1 MAVYDRAMFRGSRPK
16 AAADAVGSMAGV
28 AKQMAG
34 PMVQQGIAG
43 VMQDMTKGVKSA
55 KNYEQAM
62 NAFRGDEK
70 SVGERR
76 KELGGIVGMKD
87 AKKTPESVLT
97 LVQPVMEMRE
107 IKERSSVD
115 QGIGQVAEKAMD
127 TPVDGK
133 MAQGIM
139 QPLKLKPG
147 GPVSL
152 RDYYEKNLPIIQDI
166 YGDTG
171 AEARKDALGQF
182 LLSAAAPAG
191 LAVAR
196 GDMDIGE
203 ALMATLPVL
212 GQTGAQAKAATRKE
226 KLAQRDAALK
236 MAISDQAAA
245 REAAAAAKKVQFAAP
260 GSAIVNAAGE
270 IIGKVAPKPAG
281 FRTVYKVDLT
291 QPLGYET
298 REIGKNAAAPEGFSS
313 DKPNITTGEYFDTT
327 NKKLVTIPDLLA
339 NQSERYVK
347 PGDNTIIDA
356 FDANTG
362 AKVKVQFSTYSQ
374 NPAAYT
380 MDDPNATT
388 DVYFNSPTDLTVD
401 GVSKK
406 FLPGVAYAIPN
417 TVKNNL
423 PFGSY
428 STKKPTDAKDK
439 PQVTNVTPTED
450 IVFNGQ
456 TLPAGQMI
464 ASLPRDFYQNNIGK
478 FKTKEAVSQEAAQTT
493 EGKKLVEV
501 TAGSGGTVNV
511 NDKQMSFKAGET
523 RKIPRADYDAIVAQK
538 PDFFGK
544 LKDSEDK
551 LVSITAKEAFSVRVG
566 DQTITLRA
574 NETRQVPRSVYDS
587 ITSQLP
593 NVLGKID
600 TGPAK
605 PATIT
610 VRATRDTTLPS
621 GGLIRKGQVKEIPY
635 TDYEADID
643 SFEAP
648 DQKKTGPSK
657 LTESQAR
664 TNIEPLATA
673 INNGDFRPET
683 IRDFEANLGA
693 IRARSGTGQIA
704 VAGGILPEQPGV
716 TSNVYRALQA
726 ITDYQTN
733 QYRTANPGDD
743 VEIPEGTLIN
753 DYGILDS
760 PVPPEDPEFVQMV
773 ASVAGDFDTSNL
785 GILGAGKR
793 GINKVSSVLSQ
804 IATGQAVIPFDDASS
819 AVKTVTALNDY
830 ALGVFISSV
839 GRQNTTVIQSF
850 INTQPKATSLTETP
864 KEIAKSATLT
874 STQLNNRAQRLRSEA
889 DQLPSGDANIKKAAS
904 LNARALELEALADD
918 YTLLANLLRGSGPQ
932 SPGATTGNYEDI
944 FK

>member
-28 AKQMAG
+28 AKKMAG

-107 IKERSSVD
+107 IKERGSVD

-212 GQTGAQAKAATRKE
+212 AQTGAQAKAATRKE

-260 GSAIVNAAGE
+260 GSAIVRDGKV
-270 IIGKVAPKPAG
+270 IGNVAPKPEG
-281 FRTVYKVDLT
+281 FRTVYKLDPT
-291 QPLGYET
+291 EPLGYLT
-298 REIGKNAAAPEGFSS
+298 REIGKNVAAPEGFTS
-313 DKPNITTGEYFDTT
+313 DKPDIKTNQYYDKTT
-327 NKKLVTIPDLLA
+327 KKLVVIPDILA
-339 NQSERYVK
+339 NQSERYVP
-347 PGDNTIIDA
+347 PGNNTIIDA
-356 FDANTG
+356 YDANTG
-362 AKVKVQFSTYSQ
+362 AKVKVPFSTYNQ

-388 DVYFNSPTDLTVD
+388 DVYFNSTVD
-401 GVSKK
+401 LEIDGESKK
-406 FLPGVAYAIPN
+406 FLPGVPYAIPN
-417 TVKNNL
+417 SVKNSL
-423 PFGSY
+423 PIGSF
-428 STKKPTDAKDK
+428 STKKPADAKDE

-464 ASLPRDFYQNNIGK
+464 ASLPRDFYQKNISK
-478 FKTKEAVSQEAAQTT
+478 FKTKDAVSQETAQTT

-523 RKIPRADYDAIVAQK
+523 RKIPRADYDAIVAQN

-566 DQTITLRA
+566 DRTITLRA

-605 PATIT
+605 PAVIT

-621 GGLIRKGQVKEIPY
+621 GALIKKGQVKEIPY
-635 TDYEADID
+635 ADYEADID

-648 DQKKTGPSK
+648 DQKKTAPSK

-733 QYRTANPGDD
+733 QFRTANPGDD

-793 GINKVSSVLSQ
+793 GINKVSSVLTQ
-804 IATGQAVIPFDDASS
+804 LATGNAAIPFDDASS

-839 GRQNTTVIQSF
+839 GRQNTTVINSF
-850 INTQPKATSLTETP
+850 TNTQPKAASLTETP
-864 KEIAKSATLT
+864 NEIAKSASLT
-874 STQLNNRAQRLRSEA
+874 AIQLNNRAQRLRSEA
-889 DQLPSGDANIKKAAS
+889 NELPRGNENIKKAANLES
-904 LNARALELEALADD
+904 RALELEALAED

-932 SPGATTGNYEDI
+932 SPGATTGNYEAV
-944 FK
+944 FE

>member
-62 NAFRGDEK
+62 NAFRGDQK

-107 IKERSSVD
+107 IKERGDVD
-115 QGIGQVAEKAMD
+115 KGIGQVAEKAMD
-127 TPVDGK
+127 TPVEGK

-139 QPLKLKPG
+139 QPLKLQPG

-260 GSAIVNAAGE
+260 GSAIVQDGK
-270 IIGKVAPKPAG
+270 IIGNVAPKPEG
-281 FRTVYKVDLT
+281 FRTVYKVDPT
-291 QPLGYET
+291 EPLGYIT
-298 REIGKNAAAPEGFSS
+298 REIGKNVAAPEGFSS

-388 DVYFNSPTDLTVD
+388 DVYFNSAVDLQIE
-401 GVSKK
+401 GESKK
-406 FLPGVAYAIPN
+406 FLPGVPYAIPN
-417 TVKNNL
+417 SVKNSL
-423 PFGSY
+423 PIGSF
-428 STKKPTDAKDK
+428 STKKPADAKDV

-450 IVFNGQ
+450 IVFNDQ
-456 TLPAGQMI
+456 ILPAGQMV
-464 ASLPRDFYQNNIGK
+464 ASLPRSFVQANSSK
-478 FKTKEAVSQEAAQTT
+478 FKTKDQVAAETAETT
-493 EGKKLVEV
+493 AGQKLVTV
-501 TAGSGGTVNV
+501 TAGSGGTIKVNGR
-511 NDKQMSFKAGET
+511 DLTFRPGEQRQIT
-523 RKIPRADYDAIVAQK
+523 RADYDAITKQN
-538 PDFFGK
+538 PNFFGK
-544 LKDSEDK
+544 VTETEDK
-551 LVSITAKEAFSVRVG
+551 LVTITAKETFSVKVG
-566 DQTITLRA
+566 DKTITLRA

-600 TGPAK
+600 AGPAK
-605 PATIT
+605 PAVIT
-610 VRATRDTTLPS
+610 VRAIRDTTLPS
-621 GGLIRKGQVKEIPY
+621 GALIKEGQVKEILY
-635 TDYEADID
+635 TDYEADMD

-648 DQKKTGPSK
+648 DQKVPTPSK

-664 TNIEPLATA
+664 TSIEPLATA
-673 INNGDFRPET
+673 INNGDFSEET
-683 IRDFEANLGA
+683 IRAFEANLGA

-733 QYRTANPGDD
+733 QYRRDNPDSD
-743 VEIPEGTLIN
+743 VQIPEGAIIN
-753 DYGILDS
+753 DYGILDQ
-760 PVPPEDPEFVQMV
+760 PVPPKDPNFVKLV
-773 ASVAGDFDTSNL
+773 ASVADKFDTSNL
-785 GILGAGKR
+785 GILGEGKR
-793 GINKVSSVLSQ
+793 AINAVSSVLTQ
-804 IATGQAVIPFDDASS
+804 VVTGRAAIPFDQASS
-819 AVKTVTALNDY
+819 AIKTITALNDY
-830 ALGVFISSV
+830 SLGVYISSV
-839 GRQNTTVIQSF
+839 GRQNTAVINSF
-850 INTQPKATSLTETP
+850 VNTQPKAGSLTQTP
-864 KEIAKSATLT
+864 KEIAKSANLT
-874 STQLNNRAQRLRSEA
+874 ATQLNNRAQTLIAEA
-889 DQLPSGDANIKKAAS
+889 NALPSDPANIKKAAN
-904 LNARALELEALADD
+904 LRARSLELEAIASD
-918 YTLLANLLRGSGPQ
+918 YELLAGLLKGQGPS
-932 SPGATTGNYEDI
+932 SPGATTGDYEAI
-944 FK
+944 FE

>member
-62 NAFRGDEK
+62 NAFRGDQK

-107 IKERSSVD
+107 IKERSDVD
-115 QGIGQVAEKAMD
+115 KGIGQVAEKAMD
-127 TPVDGK
+127 TPVEGK

-139 QPLKLKPG
+139 QPLKLQPG

-152 RDYYEKNLPIIQDI
+152 RTYYEKNLPIIQDI

-212 GQTGAQAKAATRKE
+212 AQTGAQAKAATRKE

-245 REAAAAAKKVQFAAP
+245 REAAAAAKKLQFAAP

-270 IIGKVAPKPAG
+270 IIGNVAPKPAG

-291 QPLGYET
+291 QPLGYIT
-298 REIGKNAAAPEGFSS
+298 REIGKNAEAPEGFSS
-313 DKPNITTGEYFDTT
+313 DKPDIKTNQYYDKTT
-327 NKKLVTIPDLLA
+327 KKLVVIPDLLA
-339 NQSERYVK
+339 NQSERYVP
-347 PGDNTIIDA
+347 PGNNTPIDA
-356 FDANTG
+356 YDANTG
-362 AKVKVQFSTYSQ
+362 AKVKVPFSTYNQ

-388 DVYFNSPTDLTVD
+388 DVYFNSTTDLTVD

-428 STKKPTDAKDK
+428 STKKPADAKDV
-439 PQVTNVTPTED
+439 PQVTNVTPIED

-464 ASLPRDFYQNNIGK
+464 ASLPRDFYQKNISK
-478 FKTKEAVSQEAAQTT
+478 FKTKDAVATETAETT
-493 EGKKLVEV
+493 AGQKLVTV
-501 TAGSGGTVNV
+501 TAGSGGTIKVNGK
-511 NDKQMSFKAGET
+511 DLTFRPGEQRQIT
-523 RKIPRADYDAIVAQK
+523 RSDYDAITEQN
-538 PDFFGK
+538 PNFFGK
-544 LKDSEDK
+544 VTETEDK
-551 LVSITAKEAFSVRVG
+551 LVTITAKETFSVKVG
-566 DQTITLRA
+566 DQTYTLRA

-600 TGPAK
+600 TGAAK
-605 PATIT
+605 PAVIT
-610 VRATRDTTLPS
+610 VRATRDTTLPN
-621 GGLIRKGQVKEIPY
+621 GAFIKKGQVKEILY
-635 TDYEADID
+635 AHYEADMD
-643 SFEAP
+643 SFEVP
-648 DQKKTGPSK
+648 DQKVPTPSK

-664 TNIEPLATA
+664 TSIEPLATA
-673 INNGDFRPET
+673 INNGDYSDET
-683 IRDFEANLGA
+683 IRAFEANLGA

-733 QYRTANPGDD
+733 QYRRNNPGSD
-743 VEIPEGTLIN
+743 VEIPEGAIIN
-753 DYGILDS
+753 DYGILDQ
-760 PVPPEDPEFVQMV
+760 PVPPKDPEFVQLV
-773 ASVAGDFDTSNL
+773 ASVAENFDTSNL
-785 GILGAGKR
+785 GLIGAGKR
-793 GINKVSSVLSQ
+793 AINTVSSVLTQ
-804 IATGQAVIPFDDASS
+804 VATGQAAIPFDRASS
-819 AVKTVTALNDY
+819 AIKTITALNDY
-830 ALGVFISSV
+830 SLGVYISSV
-839 GRQNTTVIQSF
+839 GRQNTTVINSF
-850 INTQPKATSLTETP
+850 VNTQPKAGSLVQTP
-864 KEIAKSATLT
+864 KEIAKSASLT
-874 STQLNNRAQRLRSEA
+874 AIQLNNRAQTLIAEA
-889 DQLPSGDANIKKAAS
+889 NALPSDSANIKKGAN
-904 LNARALELEALADD
+904 LRARSAELEAIASD
-918 YTLLANLLRGSGPQ
+918 YELLAALLKGQGSS
-932 SPGATTGNYEDI
+932 SPGATTTDMESI
-944 FK
+944 FE

>member
-1 MAVYDRAMFRGSRPK
+1 
-16 AAADAVGSMAGV
+16 
-28 AKQMAG
+28 
-34 PMVQQGIAG
+34 
-43 VMQDMTKGVKSA
+43 
-55 KNYEQAM
+55 
-62 NAFRGDEK
+62 
-70 SVGERR
+70 
-76 KELGGIVGMKD
+76 
-87 AKKTPESVLT
+87 
-97 LVQPVMEMRE
+97 
-107 IKERSSVD
+107 
-115 QGIGQVAEKAMD
+115 
-127 TPVDGK
+127 
-133 MAQGIM
+133 
-139 QPLKLKPG
+139 
-147 GPVSL
+147 
-152 RDYYEKNLPIIQDI
+152 
-166 YGDTG
+166 
-171 AEARKDALGQF
+171 
-182 LLSAAAPAG
+182 
-191 LAVAR
+191 
-196 GDMDIGE
+196 
-203 ALMATLPVL
+203 MATLPVL
-212 GQTGAQAKAATRKE
+212 GQTGAQAKAASRKE

-270 IIGKVAPKPAG
+270 IIGNVAPKPAG
-281 FRTVYKVDLT
+281 FRTVYKVDLNE
-291 QPLGYET
+291 PLGYVT
-298 REIGKNAAAPEGFSS
+298 REVGKNEAAPEGFSS
-313 DKPNITTGEYFDTT
+313 DKPDIKTNQYYDKTT
-327 NKKLVTIPDLLA
+327 KKLVVIPDLLA
-339 NQSERYVK
+339 NQSERYVP

-356 FDANTG
+356 FDAGTG
-362 AKVKVQFSTYSQ
+362 AKVKVPFSTYNQ

-388 DVYFNSPTDLTVD
+388 DVYFNSTTNLTVD

-417 TVKNNL
+417 SVKNNL

-428 STKKPTDAKDK
+428 STKKPTDAKDG

-478 FKTKEAVSQEAAQTT
+478 FKTKDAVSAEAAKTT

-544 LKDSEDK
+544 VKDSEDK

-566 DQTITLRA
+566 DKTITLRA

-600 TGPAK
+600 TGAAK

-621 GGLIRKGQVKEIPY
+621 GGFIKKGQVKEISY
-635 TDYEADID
+635 ADYEADIN

-648 DQKKTGPSK
+648 DQKRTTDP
-657 LTESQAR
+657 LTESRAR
-664 TNIEPLATA
+664 ANIETLATA

-693 IRARSGTGQIA
+693 FRSRSGTGQIA

-716 TSNVYRALQA
+716 TRNVFNALRAV
-726 ITDYQTN
+726 TDYQTT
-733 QYRTANPGDD
+733 QFRQANPGVD

-753 DYGILDS
+753 DFGILDS
-760 PVPPEDPEFVQMV
+760 PVPPEDPEFVKMV

-804 IATGQAVIPFDDASS
+804 IATGQASIPFDDASS

-839 GRQNTTVIQSF
+839 GRQNTTVINSF
-850 INTQPKATSLTETP
+850 MNTQPKATSLTETP
-864 KEIAKSATLT
+864 KEIAKSASLT

-889 DQLPSGDANIKKAAS
+889 DQLPSGDANIKKAAT
-904 LNARALELEALADD
+904 LTARALELEALADD

-932 SPGATTGNYEDI
+932 SPGATTGNYEAV
-944 FK
+944 FE

>member
-62 NAFRGDEK
+62 NAFRGDQK

-107 IKERSSVD
+107 IKERGSVD

-127 TPVDGK
+127 TPVEGK

-139 QPLKLKPG
+139 QPLKLQPG

-152 RDYYEKNLPIIQDI
+152 RTYYEKNLPIIQDI

-212 GQTGAQAKAATRKE
+212 AQTGAQAKAATRKE

-260 GSAIVNAAGE
+260 GSTIVNAAGE
-270 IIGKVAPKPAG
+270 IIGKVAPKPEG
-281 FRTVYKVDLT
+281 FRTVYKIDLT
-291 QPLGYET
+291 QPLGYKT
-298 REIGKNAAAPEGFSS
+298 REIGKNAAAPEGFTS
-313 DKPNITTGEYFDTT
+313 DKPDIKTNQYYDKTT
-327 NKKLVTIPDLLA
+327 KKIGGNTGPSCKPKRALCA
-339 NQSERYVK
+339 
-347 PGDNTIIDA
+347 PGDNTLIDA

-362 AKVKVQFSTYSQ
+362 AKVKVPFSTYNQ

-388 DVYFNSPTDLTVD
+388 DVYFNSATDLTVD

-428 STKKPTDAKDK
+428 STKKPADVKDV

-450 IVFNGQ
+450 IVFNDQ
-456 TLPAGQMI
+456 TLPAGQMV
-464 ASLPRDFYQNNIGK
+464 ASLPRSFVQANSSK
-478 FKTKEAVSQEAAQTT
+478 FKTKDQVAAETAAEVRSAAEAKDAKKTNDMTFLEAGTYT
-493 EGKKLVEV
+493 LPTGVEI
-501 TAGSGGTVNV
+501 TVEE
-511 NDKQMSFKAGET
+511 GET
-523 RKIPRADYDAIVAQK
+523 RPLTLAAQEAIRKQNPNA
-538 PDFFGK
+538 FGK
-544 LKDSEDK
+544 K
-551 LVSITAKEAFSVRVG
+551 AKTE
-566 DQTITLRA
+566 
-574 NETRQVPRSVYDS
+574 
-587 ITSQLP
+587 
-593 NVLGKID
+593 
-600 TGPAK
+600 K
-605 PATIT
+605 PEYIT
-610 VRATRDTTLPS
+610 VRATQDVTLAS
-621 GGLIRKGQVKEIPY
+621 GASIKQGQVKPILY
-635 TDYEADID
+635 SDYEANMDA
-643 SFEAP
+643 FEAP
-648 DQKKTGPSK
+648 DQKVPTVSK

-664 TNIEPLATA
+664 TSIEPLATA
-673 INNGDFRPET
+673 INNGDFSEET
-683 IRDFEANLGA
+683 IRAFEANLGA

-733 QYRTANPGDD
+733 QYRRNNPGSD
-743 VEIPEGTLIN
+743 VQIPEGAIIN
-753 DYGILDS
+753 DYGILDQ
-760 PVPPEDPEFVQMV
+760 PIPPKDPEFVKMV
-773 ASVAGDFDTSNL
+773 ASVADNFDTSNL
-785 GILGAGKR
+785 GLIGAGKR
-793 GINKVSSVLSQ
+793 GINAVSSVFTQL
-804 IATGQAVIPFDDASS
+804 ARGEAAIPFEQGSS
-819 AVKTVTALNDY
+819 AIKTITALNDY
-830 ALGVFISSV
+830 TLGVYISSV
-839 GRQNTTVIQSF
+839 GRQNTAVINSF
-850 INTQPKATSLTETP
+850 VNTQPKAKSLIETP
-864 KEIAKSATLT
+864 KEIAKSASLT
-874 STQLNNRAQRLRSEA
+874 ATQLKNRAQVLIAEA
-889 DQLPSGDANIKKAAS
+889 NALPSDAANIKKS
-904 LNARALELEALADD
+904 CEFNGSFARIRSNCKRL
-918 YTLLANLLRGSGPQ
+918 
-932 SPGATTGNYEDI
+932 
-944 FK
+944 

>member
-62 NAFRGDEK
+62 NAFRGDQK

-107 IKERSSVD
+107 IKERGSVD

-127 TPVDGK
+127 TPVEGK

-139 QPLKLKPG
+139 QPLKLQPG

-260 GSAIVNAAGE
+260 GSTIVNAAGE
-270 IIGKVAPKPAG
+270 IIGKVDPKPEG
-281 FRTVYKVDLT
+281 FRPVYKLDLNE
-291 QPLGYET
+291 PLGYIT
-298 REIGKNAAAPEGFSS
+298 REIGKNEKAPEGFTS
-313 DKPNITTGEYFDTT
+313 DKPQITTGEYFDTT

-362 AKVKVQFSTYSQ
+362 AKVKVQFSTYNQ

-388 DVYFNSPTDLTVD
+388 DVYFNSTVD
-401 GVSKK
+401 LEIEGVSKK
-406 FLPGVAYAIPN
+406 FLPGVPYAIPN
-417 TVKNNL
+417 SVKNSL
-423 PFGSY
+423 PIGSF
-428 STKKPTDAKDK
+428 STKKPADAKDE
-439 PQVTNVTPTED
+439 PQVTNVTPIED
-450 IVFNGQ
+450 IVFNNQ
-456 TLPAGQMI
+456 TLPAGQMV
-464 ASLPRDFYQNNIGK
+464 ASLPRSFVQANSSK
-478 FKTKEAVSQEAAQTT
+478 FKTKDQVAAETAAEVRETQAAADA
-493 EGKKLVEV
+493 KKTNDMTFLQDGTYQLPTGVEI
-501 TAGSGGTVNV
+501 TV
-511 NDKQMSFKAGET
+511 KEGET
-523 RKIPRADYDAIVAQK
+523 RPLTLAEQEAIRKQNPNA
-538 PDFFGK
+538 FGK
-544 LKDSEDK
+544 KAEPK
-551 LVSITAKEAFSVRVG
+551 KINPITASAA
-566 DQTITLRA
+566 RA
-574 NETRQVPRSVYDS
+574 
-587 ITSQLP
+587 
-593 NVLGKID
+593 
-600 TGPAK
+600 
-605 PATIT
+605 
-610 VRATRDTTLPS
+610 
-621 GGLIRKGQVKEIPY
+621 
-635 TDYEADID
+635 
-643 SFEAP
+643 
-648 DQKKTGPSK
+648 
-657 LTESQAR
+657 
-664 TNIEPLATA
+664 NIEPLATL
-673 INNGDFRPET
+673 INET
-683 IRDFEANLGA
+683 ENLDELDAKVIREFEANLGA
-693 IRARSGTGQIA
+693 YRDRSGSGQIV

-716 TSNVYRALQA
+716 TQNVYQALKK
-726 ITDYQTN
+726 ITEYQTSKFR
-733 QYRTANPGDD
+733 QATPEGA
-743 VEIPEGTLIN
+743 IPEGALIN
-753 DYGILDS
+753 DFGVLAE
-760 PVPPEDPEFVQMV
+760 PVPPKDPEFVKLV

-785 GILGAGKR
+785 GLIGAGKR
-793 GINKVSSVLSQ
+793 AINSVSSVLTQ
-804 IATGQAVIPFDDASS
+804 VATGQAAIPFDQASS
-819 AVKTVTALNDY
+819 AIKTITALNDY
-830 ALGVFISSV
+830 SLGVYISSV
-839 GRQNTTVIQSF
+839 GRQNATVVNSF
-850 INTQPKATSLTETP
+850 INTQPKAGSLTQTP
-864 KEIAKSATLT
+864 KEIAKSANLT
-874 STQLNNRAQRLRSEA
+874 ATQLNNRAQVLLAEA
-889 DQLPSGDANIKKAAS
+889 NALPSDSANIKKAAN
-904 LNARALELEALADD
+904 LTARSQELEAIASD
-918 YTLLANLLRGSGPQ
+918 YELLAALLKGQGSS
-932 SPGATTGNYEDI
+932 SPGATTTDMESI
-944 FK
+944 FE